1 MKIKNIMK
9 DIIDSERSWM
19 YEIIDNDISLMNSEG
34 TIVYRIPYDEFMINL
49 DFLKKKTMRILF
61 AKQDLEE
68 VNLLPQEKQINK
80 HKCNIFRNNR
90 INIHCRK
97 ILLRNFDM
105 KHSTFWCEGEQ
116 HPIYVKEGDK
126 IVGLVMPLRI
136 SK

>member
-1 MKIKNIMK
+1 MK

-19 YEIIDNDISLMNSEG
+19 YEIIDNDICLMNPEG

-61 AKQDLEE
+61 AKHDLEE

-90 INIHCRK
+90 INMHCRK
-97 ILLRNFDM
+97 ILLRNFDT
-105 KHSTFWCEGEQ
+105 KSSTFWCEGEQ
-116 HPIYVKEGDK
+116 HPIYIKEGEK

>member
-1 MKIKNIMK
+1 
-9 DIIDSERSWM
+9 M
-19 YEIIDNDISLMNSEG
+19 YEIIDNDISLMNPEG
-34 TIVYRIPYDEFMINL
+34 TIVYRIPYDEFML
-49 DFLKKKTMRILF
+49 DVEYLKKKTMRILF
-61 AKQDLEE
+61 AKHDLEE

-90 INIHCRK
+90 INMHCRK
-97 ILLRNFDM
+97 ILLRNFDT

-116 HPIYVKEGDK
+116 HPIYVKEGEK

>member
-1 MKIKNIMK
+1 MK

-19 YEIIDNDISLMNSEG
+19 YEIIDNDIALMNPEA
-34 TIVYRIPYDEFMINL
+34 TILYRIPYDEFMINL
-49 DFLKKKTMRILF
+49 DFLKKKTVRIMF
-61 AKQDLEE
+61 AKRELEE

-90 INIHCRK
+90 INMHCRK
-97 ILLRNFDM
+97 ILLRNFDT
-105 KHSTFWCEGEQ
+105 KHSTFWSQGG
-116 HPIYVKEGDK
+116 HNPIYVKEGDK

>member
-61 AKQDLEE
+61 AKHDLEE
-68 VNLLPQEKQINK
+68 VNLLAQEKQINK

-90 INIHCRK
+90 INMHCRK
-97 ILLRNFDM
+97 ILLRNFNT
-105 KHSTFWCEGEQ
+105 KSSTFWCEGEQ
-116 HPIYVKEGDK
+116 HPIYIKEDEK
-126 IVGLVMPLRI
+126 IVGLVMPIRFR
-136 SK
+136 K

>member
-1 MKIKNIMK
+1 
-9 DIIDSERSWM
+9 M
-19 YEIIDNDISLMNSEG
+19 YEIIDNDIALMNSEG
-34 TIVYRIPYDEFMINL
+34 TIVYRIPYDEFMINV

-61 AKQDLEE
+61 AKHDLEE

-90 INIHCRK
+90 INMHCRK
-97 ILLRNFDM
+97 ILLRNYDT

-116 HPIYVKEGDK
+116 HPIYVKECDK

>member
-1 MKIKNIMK
+1 MK

-19 YEIIDNDISLMNSEG
+19 YEIIDNDICLMNPEG
-34 TIVYRIPYDEFMINL
+34 TIVYRIPYDEFML
-49 DFLKKKTMRILF
+49 DVDYLKKKTMRILF
-61 AKQDLEE
+61 AKHDLEE

-90 INIHCRK
+90 INMHCRK
-97 ILLRNFDM
+97 ILLRNFDT
-105 KHSTFWCEGEQ
+105 KSSTFWCEGEQ
-116 HPIYVKEGDK
+116 HPIYIKEDEK

>member
-1 MKIKNIMK
+1 
-9 DIIDSERSWM
+9 M
-19 YEIIDNDISLMNSEG
+19 YEIIDNDICLMNPEG
-34 TIVYRIPYDEFMINL
+34 TIVYRIPYDEFIINL
-49 DFLKKKTMRILF
+49 DYLKKKTMRILF

-90 INIHCRK
+90 INMHCRK
-97 ILLRNFDM
+97 ILLRNFDT

>member
-1 MKIKNIMK
+1 MKIKNILK
-9 DIIDSERSWM
+9 DIIDSDRSWM
-19 YEIIDNDISLMNSEG
+19 YEIIDNDIALMNSEG
-34 TIVYRIPYDEFMINL
+34 TIVYRIPYDEFMINV

-61 AKQDLEE
+61 AKHDLEE

-90 INIHCRK
+90 INMHCRK
-97 ILLRNFDM
+97 ILLRNYDT

-116 HPIYVKEGDK
+116 HPIYVKECDK

>member
-1 MKIKNIMK
+1 MK

-19 YEIIDNDISLMNSEG
+19 YEIIDNDIALMNPEA
-34 TIVYRIPYDEFMINL
+34 TILYRIPYDEFMINL
-49 DFLKKKTMRILF
+49 DFLKKKTVRIMF
-61 AKQDLEE
+61 AKRELEE

-90 INIHCRK
+90 INMHCRK
-97 ILLRNFDM
+97 ILLRNFDT
-105 KHSTFWCEGEQ
+105 KHSTFWSQGGHNQ
-116 HPIYVKEGDK
+116 IYVKEGDK